1 MPKCPEPE
9 PWRSGDVVDRGYQ
22 RCLRVFLIPSSENSQ
37 VNYKIIPNK
46 FRLVQVTPAPYDIV
60 HLLLGIG
67 NDLLGDDGVGPFVAQ
82 ELEGTDWTTIDAGIV
97 PENFIRPIR
106 NKKPDTIVI
115 VDAVEMGCKT
125 GTIRIIPLEYI
136 RDCGV
141 GTHQLPL
148 TFLAEQ
154 MASWS
159 KVIIIGIQP
168 GTLDP
173 DTPLSESVKR
183 AATELIAHLKAHT
196 YDQLHVLGSDNQ
208 KEED

>member
-1 MPKCPEPE
+1 M
-9 PWRSGDVVDRGYQ
+9 
-22 RCLRVFLIPSSENSQ
+22 
-37 VNYKIIPNK
+37 
-46 FRLVQVTPAPYDIV
+46 V

-67 NDLLGDDGVGPFVAQ
+67 NDLLGDDGVGSFVAQ
-82 ELEGTDWTTIDAGIV
+82 ELKGTDWTTIDAGIV

-106 NKKPDTIVI
+106 NQKPDTVVI
-115 VDAVEMGCKT
+115 VDAVEMGYEP

-154 MASWS
+154 MSSWS
-159 KVIIIGIQP
+159 KVMIIGIQP

-173 DTPLSESVKR
+173 DAPLSEPVKR

-196 YDQLHVLGSDNQ
+196 YDQLHVLGTG
-208 KEED
+208 